1 LSVLETKSNNPLA
14 KAFATMSMIDL
25 RNLSTMGEK
34 GVVNTLVR
42 SLSLRLHVS
51 LIIAFSWACGFLVT
65 RQLHNFGVD
74 SLAVRYSVALI
85 AGYLAFLAGVRIWL
99 WLVLG
104 TEPATNNVADDRS
117 SSNFDLPSFGGSAAP
132 SGGGGG
138 SGGAGASG
146 DWESPA
152 PAMNINSLG
161 TNLGIGSST
170 GSSSGGGSG
179 GGGGDGDGL
188 GAILVIGFFVLVVV
202 TYFAAIFYVV
212 YVGPH
217 LLGEAAFQFMLAGGL
232 VKHARKTDAS
242 WTENVI
248 KATWIPFAI
257 VFIITVAFG
266 LVAGNYFPEAH
277 TMREV
282 LHAAGL

>member
-1 LSVLETKSNNPLA
+1 MAS
-14 KAFATMSMIDL
+14 IDL

-42 SLSLRLHVS
+42 NLSLRLHVS

-74 SLAVRYSVALI
+74 SLAVRYSIALI
-85 AGYLAFLAGVRIWL
+85 AAYAAFLGGVRIWL

-104 TEPATNNVADDRS
+104 AEPARNNITDDRS
-117 SSNFDLPSFGGSAAP
+117 TSNFDLPSFGGSSGGGGSAVPA
-132 SGGGGG
+132 GGGGG
-138 SGGAGASG
+138 SGGGGASG
-146 DWESPA
+146 DWDGPA
-152 PAMNINSLG
+152 PALNMNSLG
-161 TNLGIGSST
+161 ENLGIGSSG
-170 GSSSGGGSG
+170 GSSSGGSG
-179 GGGGDGDGL
+179 GGGGGGIDGDGL
-188 GAILVIGFFVLVVV
+188 GVILVIAFFILVVV

-257 VFIITVAFG
+257 VFVMTAAFG
-266 LVAGNYFPEAH
+266 YVAGSYFPEAH

-282 LHAAGL
+282 LHAVLM

>member
-1 LSVLETKSNNPLA
+1 MAL
-14 KAFATMSMIDL
+14 IDL
-25 RNLSTMGEK
+25 RNLSNMGEK

-74 SLAVRYSVALI
+74 TLAVRYSLALI
-85 AGYLAFLAGVRIWL
+85 AAYAAFLAGVRVWL
-99 WLVLG
+99 WLVVG
-104 TEPATNNVADDRS
+104 AEPARNNVADSRGN
-117 SSNFDLPSFGGSAAP
+117 SNWELPAFGGNGSGNGVAAP

-138 SGGAGASG
+138 SGGAGSSG
-146 DWESPA
+146 DWDGPA
-152 PAMNINSLG
+152 PSA
-161 TNLGIGSST
+161 NLQGIGTQLGLGSSS
-170 GSSSGGGSG
+170 GSSSGGGGG
-179 GGGGDGDGL
+179 GGGGDGGDVGEGIVAL
-188 GAILVIGFFVLVVV
+188 LVLVFFILVVV

-242 WTENVI
+242 WMENVI
-248 KATWIPFAI
+248 KATWIPFAV

-266 LVAGNYFPEAH
+266 YFAGSAYPDAH

-282 LHAAGL
+282 LRASGWWT